1 MTSHT
6 RHGRRHAGLIA
17 ILALAFSML
26 VVSSAAQ
33 AQNES
38 RFAGGPKGAVKSSK
52 GDLLEG
58 IMVQL
63 IAKKNAIR
71 TTVYSNADG
80 RYEFPKLEPGPYALR
95 IAQPR
100 EFHPY
105 IKEELEINGPAEL
118 ADVTLLRVTNVA

>member
-1 MTSHT
+1 MTSQT
-6 RHGRRHAGLIA
+6 RHGRRHPGLVA

-38 RFAGGPKGAVKSSK
+38 RFTGGPKGVVKSSK

-71 TTVYSNADG
+71 TTVVSVMLPSSAERVKRISAPAGTDG
-80 RYEFPKLEPGPYALR
+80 RLKSTVPSSVFIRSSSPV
-95 IAQPR
+95 
-100 EFHPY
+100 
-105 IKEELEINGPAEL
+105 PACTCRSTCTR
-118 ADVTLLRVTNVA
+118 A